1 MCSGCGRQ
9 PVEARKEDT
18 VMETEGNKE
27 VIRRLYEEGYNART
41 LTVVDEVAAAD
52 VVLRGPVYGEGVSGP
67 EAIKTIKDEINRY
80 HEEGNTIQ
88 ITYPEQIAEG
98 ESVAT
103 RYMLDWSGQKFEGV
117 SIAHFADGKIQ
128 EYFLVVEEV
137 PPPDR
142 RWASHN

>member
-1 MCSGCGRQ
+1 MNARYLGAYGIAVPALARKTRKHSVGFIGRSSPYCGRQ

-103 RYMLDWSGQKFEGV
+103 RYMLDWSGQK
-117 SIAHFADGKIQ
+117 I
-128 EYFLVVEEV
+128 
-137 PPPDR
+137 
-142 RWASHN
+142 